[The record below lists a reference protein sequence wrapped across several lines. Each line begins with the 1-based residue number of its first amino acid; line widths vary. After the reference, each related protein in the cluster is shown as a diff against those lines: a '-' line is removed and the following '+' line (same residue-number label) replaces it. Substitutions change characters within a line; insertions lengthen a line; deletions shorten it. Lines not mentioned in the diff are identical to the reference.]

1 MEKVFIIS
9 FLITFVF
16 CVVKFLEAK
25 YLDKEWK
32 PLKFFVRDAII
43 VFSSSIVAS
52 FIFFHNDG
60 AISELFE
67 VVTEKTVINSANTQ
81 IFTDVPGF

>member
-43 VFSSSIVAS
+43 VFSSAIVAS
-52 FIFFHNDG
+52 FIFIHNDG
-60 AISELFE
+60 AIGELFD

>member
-43 VFSSSIVAS
+43 VFSSSVIAA

-60 AISELFE
+60 TISELFD

-81 IFTDVPGF
+81 IFTDVPEF

>member
-16 CVVKFLEAK
+16 CVVKFMEAK

-43 VFSSSIVAS
+43 VFSSSVVAA

-60 AISELFE
+60 TISELFD

-81 IFTDVPGF
+81 IFTDVPEF

>member
-43 VFSSSIVAS
+43 VFSSAIVAS
-52 FIFFHNDG
+52 FI
-60 AISELFE
+60 LF
-67 VVTEKTVINSANTQ
+67 NNY
-81 IFTDVPGF
+81 

>member
-1 MEKVFIIS
+1 MEQVFIVS
-9 FLITFVF
+9 FLVTFLF

-43 VFSSSIVAS
+43 VFSSAIVAS
-52 FIFFHNDG
+52 IMFFYNQG
-60 AISELFE
+60 VISDFFN
-67 VVTEKTVINSANTQ
+67 VVTETTALNSSTTQ
-81 IFTDVPGF
+81 VFTDTPEF

>member
-1 MEKVFIIS
+1 MEQVFIVS
-9 FLITFVF
+9 FLVTFLF

-43 VFSSSIVAS
+43 VFSSAIVAS
-52 FIFFHNDG
+52 IMFFYNQG
-60 AISELFE
+60 AISEFFN
-67 VVTEKTVINSANTQ
+67 VVTETTALNSSTTQ
-81 IFTDVPGF
+81 VFTDAPEF

>member
-43 VFSSSIVAS
+43 VFSSSITAS
-52 FIFFHNDG
+52 YIFFHNDG
-60 AISELFE
+60 AINEMFN
-67 VVTEKTVINSANTQ
+67 VVTEKTVINGANTQ